1 MQSTT
6 TAKAKSK
13 TPLTDKLKHVKHSDK
28 SVWLRNRLQGLTASD
43 CLIVAGAGSEY
54 HPSPYELFGIK
65 TGTLVREEA
74 TGKHA
79 LKMRMGLEHERAV
92 AKVYR
97 EVTGRATENPG
108 QFTRIIHAELDFLSF
123 TPDRLLHGFD
133 TVDVRELAEAGIDYE
148 IIDGTNLATDFAGP
162 GVLEI
167 KTTGQWMGEQWDN
180 EVPIGHMIQ
189 LQFQLL
195 CSGYTWGSICVL
207 IGGNDCRIFDIGR
220 DEELCEMLAIV
231 CKNFWLENVQK
242 DVAPDIETKDRGLFF
257 DAHPRKE
264 KKSIVL
270 PIALEDTIAD
280 LETLRAEKKAFDKR
294 GRELDKEKKALE
306 TKVLQA
312 IGDAHFGVRADGKG
326 TYERAET
333 HRKGFEV
340 KPSVNTSLK
349 FKAKK
354 EEFGA
359 TA

>member
-6 TAKAKSK
+6 TPTAKSK

-28 SVWLRNRLQGLTASD
+28 SVWLKNRLEGLTASD
-43 CLIVAGAGSEY
+43 CVIVAGAGSEY

-79 LKMRMGLEHERAV
+79 AKMRFGLEHERAV

-108 QFTRIIHAELDFLSF
+108 QYTRIIHAELDYLSF
-123 TPDRLLHGFD
+123 TPDRLLNGFRP
-133 TVDVRELAEAGIDYE
+133 VDVDALEADGIDYD
-148 IIDGTNLATDFAGP
+148 IIDGTNLAACFAGP

-167 KTTGQWMGEQWDN
+167 KTTGQWVGEQWNN

-207 IGGNDCRIFDIGR
+207 IGGNDCRIYDIGR
-220 DEELCEMLAIV
+220 DNDLCDMLANC

-242 DVAPDIETKDRGLFF
+242 DIAPDIETKDRGLFF
-257 DAHPRKE
+257 DAHPREE

-280 LETLRAEKKAFDKR
+280 LETLRAEKKDIDKKS
-294 GRELDKEKKALE
+294 RELDKEKKSLE

-312 IGDAHFGVRADGKG
+312 IGDAHYGVRADGKG

-333 HRKGFEV
+333 PRKGFTV
-340 KPSVNTSLK
+340 APSTSISLK

-354 EEFGA
+354 EALHEI
-359 TA
+359 T